1 MLGVRSQIFLKTF
14 KVYVDFNFV
23 QWREEGNLDKA
34 VFKHVNCRLLTNI
47 PYQREERRGKC
58 PKPFWPGL
66 QFWSKCLDK
75 CKIWLTQGR
84 FCEPTRLSNPHK
96 PLFSLKPLNTKPHLG
111 RCYIVTT
118 KRLGHLVFYIWS
130 VHFQVISLPWTV
142 LGVTSK
148 NVWKIFQS
156 VLTSN
161 LFEWGEKPR
170 QSNFELP
177 VTLEFLQKLKEGN
190 GKCPKPFWPGLWVW

>member
-1 MLGVRSQIFLKTF
+1 MWIVGYSQIFLTKER
-14 KVYVDFNFV
+14 
-23 QWREEGNLDKA
+23 REEGS
-34 VFKHVNCRLLTNI
+34 I
-47 PYQREERRGKC
+47 PN
-58 PKPFWPGL
+58 PFG
-66 QFWSKCLDK
+66 QDCNFWSKCLGK

-84 FCEPTRLSNPHK
+84 FHEPARLSNPYK
-96 PLFSLKPLNTKPHLG
+96 PLFSLKSLDTKPPLG

-118 KRLGHLVFYIWS
+118 KLLGHLVFYIWS
-130 VHFQVISLPWTV
+130 VQFQVISLPWTV

-156 VLTSN
+156 ALTSN

-170 QSNFELP
+170 QSNFELS

>member
-1 MLGVRSQIFLKTF
+1 MWIVGYSQIFLTKE
-14 KVYVDFNFV
+14 
-23 QWREEGNLDKA
+23 RGEEGSVPNPFGQDCNFGQNVWANAKYDWPKGGFMSPRDWA
-34 VFKHVNCRLLTNI
+34 TPTN
-47 PYQREERRGKC
+47 PC
-58 PKPFWPGL
+58 
-66 QFWSKCLDK
+66 SV
-75 CKIWLTQGR
+75 
-84 FCEPTRLSNPHK
+84 
-96 PLFSLKPLNTKPHLG
+96 SLKSLDTKPPLG

-118 KRLGHLVFYIWS
+118 TLLGHLVFYIWS
-130 VHFQVISLPWTV
+130 VQFQVISLPWTV

-156 VLTSN
+156 ALTSN

-170 QSNFELP
+170 QSNFELS